1 MLHEGG
7 ARPLDRMFA
16 KENGFPPP
24 VAYATAKKAVQ
35 FMASLVGDDGIKKV
49 LQLRA
54 QGQPFDAALRA
65 VLGFPVDE
73 FQTRFVASLKPH
85 YSERAR

>member
-1 MLHEGG
+1 
-7 ARPLDRMFA
+7 
-16 KENGFPPP
+16 
-24 VAYATAKKAVQ
+24 
-35 FMASLVGDDGIKKV
+35 MASLVGDDGIKKV